1 MGSNMGGKKK
11 DEKIVITTCG
21 GQSEGV
27 TGSST
32 LVSFLEDDGKRGLI
46 LIEMGGIQ
54 GNNTVLGEYQENKKL
69 LENIPVEDIE
79 YVFIAHSHQ
88 DHEMHLPYLSANN
101 YKGRIIMTKENLE
114 ISKKLLLDSTYI
126 HGKNI
131 EYLKSKGKK
140 VKPFYNEQNCYDI
153 FDKIDIYNIDEI
165 YKLNDNLSFRFR
177 TNSHVV
183 GATQI
188 ELFIKKPSGQ
198 IKKILYT
205 SDLGSP
211 MNKEFQP
218 FLKDNYIVNKANLVL
233 IESTYGSSL
242 KSFSRNDCVKERDE
256 LKSLIQEFVL
266 NNHRNLMIPCF
277 SYGRLQSMMVF
288 AYENYRDTWDMEIP
302 IVIDTALGNDINTVY
317 DKILEGEDL
326 EYWKAVKSWKA
337 FKYIKDYK
345 GTIAFLSTKQN
356 GLIFSSSGMI
366 SAGHSVIYA
375 KQLLGNSHDCIAF
388 CGYCS
393 PNTIGG
399 KILNESQKTVKI
411 EDSIVL
417 KRCTVKRFSTFSSH
431 AQQSDLINYI
441 KQLNCDQVILH
452 HGDEESK
459 RELKQLATEELS
471 KINKTTKIT
480 CSYKDMQI
488 VL

>member
-1 MGSNMGGKKK
+1 MGGKKK
-11 DEKIVITTCG
+11 DEKIVVTTYG

-27 TGSST
+27 TGSITEISYKK
-32 LVSFLEDDGKRGLI
+32 DDNSRGFI
-46 LIEMGGIQ
+46 LLEMGGIQ

-69 LENIPVEDIE
+69 LEDIPIEDVE

-101 YKGRIIMTKENLE
+101 FKGRIIMTKENLE

-140 VKPFYNEQNCYDI
+140 VKPFYSEQNCYEV
-153 FDKIDIYNIDEI
+153 FDKIDTYDINKI

-183 GATQI
+183 GSTQI

-233 IESTYGSSL
+233 MESTYGSSER
-242 KSFSRNDCVKERDE
+242 SFSRKDCIKERDE

-288 AYENYRDTWDMEIP
+288 VYENYKDTWNMEIP
-302 IVIDTALGNDINTVY
+302 IVVDTALGNDINTVY
-317 DKILEGEDL
+317 EKILEGEEL
-326 EYWKAVKSWKA
+326 EYWKEVKSWKA
-337 FKYIKDYK
+337 FKFIKDYK
-345 GTIAFLSTKQN
+345 GTITFLSTKQN

-375 KQLLGNSHDCIAF
+375 KQLLGNSNDCIAF

-399 KILNESQKTVKI
+399 KILNESQRTVKI
-411 EDSIVL
+411 EDSVVL
-417 KRCTVKRFSTFSSH
+417 KRCTIKRFSTFSSH
-431 AQQSDLINYI
+431 AQQIDLVNYI
-441 KQLNCDQVILH
+441 KQLNCDQIVLH
-452 HGDEESK
+452 HGDTESK
-459 RELKQLATEELS
+459 MELKIVANEELR

-480 CSYKDMQI
+480 CSYKNMQI